1 MIFVL
6 VGSMSASLT
15 VRVLVLVSK
24 VASSLVAFTPS
35 IVTLSVTK
43 FTLSPSKI
51 SVTTGVV

>member
-35 IVTLSVTK
+35 IVTMSVTK